1 MTATVSI
8 VLDTLRGAVVIPSR
22 AVRRE
27 NGQAF
32 VMVQEGET
40 PVRRQ
45 VSLGRDSGEQVQVK
59 SGVSAGEKVLVP
71 SAGARG
77 EGMP

>member
-1 MTATVSI
+1 MTATVTI

-32 VMVQEGET
+32 VTVMEGQS

-59 SGVSAGEKVLVP
+59 SGVSAGDKVLVP
-71 SAGARG
+71 SSGQRS
-77 EGMP
+77 ESMP